1 MRLLLLVLALV
12 ARDASAQSVD
22 ARLADLRLATSVRLA
37 LVRDAAT
44 RALDVEVTAQGG
56 DVRLSPSPPAA
67 VRVAQGVSGV
77 RSVNGPGGAPERPPV
92 ADVLPAA
99 EPVRSAPRT
108 ETPAAEAPR
117 ADPPRAS
124 AWGSAPRAETPRAET
139 PRAETPQPE
148 APAEAAGPAVHV
160 VGRGDTLFSL
170 ARRYGTTVEV
180 LRRLNGLTGSAGIEI
195 GQRLRLR

>member
-1 MRLLLLVLALV
+1 MRLLLLVLAF
-12 ARDASAQSVD
+12 ASSAHAQSVD
-22 ARLADLRLATSVRLA
+22 GRLADLRLATSVRLA

-56 DVRLSPSPPAA
+56 DVRISPSPTSA

-77 RSVNGPGGAPERPPV
+77 RSVNGPSSASDRPSV
-92 ADVLPAA
+92 ADAPPAV
-99 EPVRSAPRT
+99 EPVRSAPRSVTPVAETPRGETPRT
-108 ETPAAEAPR
+108 ET
-117 ADPPRAS
+117 PRAS
-124 AWGSAPRAETPRAET
+124 AWGSAPRAETPPTER
-139 PRAETPQPE
+139 
-148 APAEAAGPAVHV
+148 PAEASGPAVHV

-170 ARRYGTTVEV
+170 ARRYGVSVET

>member
-1 MRLLLLVLALV
+1 MRLLLFALAF
-12 ARDASAQSVD
+12 ASSAHAQSVD

-56 DVRLSPSPPAA
+56 DVRLSPSPASA
-67 VRVAQGVSGV
+67 LRVAQGVSGV
-77 RSVNGPGGAPERPPV
+77 RSVNGSGGAPERPPV
-92 ADVLPAA
+92 ADVPPAA
-99 EPVRSAPRT
+99 EPVRPASRVETPVAETPRGETPRT
-108 ETPAAEAPR
+108 
-117 ADPPRAS
+117 DPPRAS
-124 AWGSAPRAETPRAET
+124 AWGSAPRAEAPPTD
-139 PRAETPQPE
+139 
-148 APAEAAGPAVHV
+148 APAEASGPAVHV

-170 ARRYGTTVEV
+170 ARRYGVTVET